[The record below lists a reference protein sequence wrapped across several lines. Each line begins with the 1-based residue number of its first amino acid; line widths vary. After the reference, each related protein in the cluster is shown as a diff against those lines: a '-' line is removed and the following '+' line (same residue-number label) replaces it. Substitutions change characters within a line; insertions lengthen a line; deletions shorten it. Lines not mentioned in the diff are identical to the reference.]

1 MLNRILWLAIL
12 LAPFPGRGANG
23 VLTAETL
30 TYEGHPHGYF
40 LFIPAAAPQ
49 NAPLLMLLHGSGHD
63 GKSLIDPWKGLAS
76 HEGIVLVAPNAVNP
90 AVWQAGVDGPG
101 LLVAILDAVGRKHG
115 FDPTRRY
122 LFGHSAGANFSLLLA
137 ATQPGYFAAIAAH
150 AGAIDASVE
159 ALAQA
164 TPKTP
169 IHMQVGTKDPLYR
182 LEEVRHVRDV
192 FQAAGFEFELK
203 EIAGH
208 DHNYYSISDQV
219 NRAAWA
225 FLKSKR
231 LAP

>member
-12 LAPFPGRGANG
+12 LVPFPGCGADG

-30 TYEGHPHGYF
+30 TYDGHPHGYF
-40 LFIPAAAPQ
+40 LFIPAAAQ

-63 GKSLIDPWKGLAS
+63 GKSLIDPWRKLAS
-76 HEGIVLVAPNAVNP
+76 REGIILVAPNAVNP
-90 AVWQAGVDGPG
+90 AVWQTGVDGPG

-115 FDPTRRY
+115 FDPKRRY

-137 ATQPGYFAAIAAH
+137 AMQPGYFAAIAAH
-150 AGAIDASVE
+150 AGALNASE
-159 ALAQA
+159 AWLAQA
-164 TPKTP
+164 TAKTP
-169 IHMQVGTKDPLYR
+169 IHMQVGTQDPFYH
-182 LEEVRHVRDV
+182 LEDVRHTRDV

-208 DHNYYSISDQV
+208 NHDYYGISDKV
-219 NRAAWA
+219 NRAAWE

-231 LAP
+231 SAS